1 MSNTTNIIFN
11 DIGGNGNVTLYANPF
26 QNGNKYYARFD
37 CVNVDVDN
45 LIARMQK
52 KDIGVNP
59 INVKHILSLL
69 KVEMLEAL
77 QKGEAVNLFDLG
89 KFYIA
94 ASKTTGNTPETA
106 EVGKLQV
113 KFTPSKELNNTVSNL
128 TIKKIAVASSAPMID
143 SVIDLFTGNTDGTL
157 TGGKIVRIEGGKLKI
172 VGDDCGIFFVS
183 CDETGK
189 FSDDE
194 TTWLQIESDKIVR
207 NTNKTLEFFLPDTL
221 EKDNTYKIILKTN
234 GTKLK
239 RPVKTMVTEI
249 VSIK

>member
-1 MSNTTNIIFN
+1 MSTTTNIIFN

-94 ASKTTGNTPETA
+94 ASNTTGNTPETA

-172 VGDDCGIFFVS
+172 VGDDSGIFFVA

-189 FSDDE
+189 FSNDE
-194 TTWLQIESDKIVR
+194 TTWIKIESDKIVR

-221 EKDNTYKIILKTN
+221 EKDNTYRIILKTN
-234 GTKLK
+234 GVALK
-239 RPVKTMVTEI
+239 KSVQTTISEI

>member
-11 DIGGNGNVTLYANPF
+11 DIGGNGNVTLYTNPF

-143 SVIDLFTGNTDGTL
+143 SVIDLFTGNTNGTL

-172 VGDDCGIFFVS
+172 VGDDCGIYFVS
-183 CDETGK
+183 CDEEGN

-221 EKDNTYKIILKTN
+221 EKDKTYRIVLKTN

-239 RPVKTMVTEI
+239 RPIKATVTEI
-249 VSIK
+249 VLIK

>member
-45 LIARMQK
+45 LIARMQN

-94 ASKTTGNTPETA
+94 ASKTTGNTPEPA
-106 EVGKLQV
+106 
-113 KFTPSKELNNTVSNL
+113 VSEY
-128 TIKKIAVASSAPMID
+128 
-143 SVIDLFTGNTDGTL
+143 FH
-157 TGGKIVRIEGGKLKI
+157 
-172 VGDDCGIFFVS
+172 
-183 CDETGK
+183 
-189 FSDDE
+189 
-194 TTWLQIESDKIVR
+194 
-207 NTNKTLEFFLPDTL
+207 
-221 EKDNTYKIILKTN
+221 
-234 GTKLK
+234 
-239 RPVKTMVTEI
+239 
-249 VSIK
+249 